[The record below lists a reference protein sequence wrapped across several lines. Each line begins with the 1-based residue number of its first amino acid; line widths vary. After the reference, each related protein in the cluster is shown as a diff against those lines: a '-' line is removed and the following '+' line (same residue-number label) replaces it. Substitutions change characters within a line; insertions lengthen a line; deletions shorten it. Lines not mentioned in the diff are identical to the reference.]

1 MKKFILLVSL
11 VAVFTLGYSSNVVP
25 VKTAMKASKNFLAER
40 VGTMGAKS
48 MALTLTYTE
57 YDENGTPLF
66 YRFQVGD
73 KGFMI
78 VSATDLATPVLA
90 YSLES
95 NFVEGTTADFYCKKY
110 KEDLSYLVKNPSS
123 ALKTSKMWNRY
134 LSDDF
139 TVNTAKGNP
148 CVEPLVTTT
157 WTQETYY
164 NTQCPMNPQAN
175 PDWDLRTPVGCV
187 ALTMANILYYYR
199 YPQNGFGSVY
209 YFPREYDDETGEL
222 IYSYPAQ
229 YANFAQGNYQYN
241 NMSNSLDSYN
251 GEMAKL
257 IYNCGVAVQMSY
269 GHDGSGSQSEKA
281 LEALQ
286 NHFHFAQSAQF
297 QNIGDIVL
305 GGADSLLYLWENKAK
320 AELDAHRPIFFS
332 GTSESAGGHAWI
344 VDGYTTISD
353 TAGNSDTYFH
363 VNWGWAG
370 YDNGFFLINNQNTHG
385 SGNFN
390 AEGSE
395 SMMINLMPGDTN
407 EIVKPAI
414 SEERVTASKGT
425 ISDGAGNMKY
435 AKGSNRSWMIAC
447 PSATKY
453 SFQFSKL
460 KVKAG
465 DKVTI
470 YNGPTT
476 ASGVKQEYSGD
487 YLMPACSQYSNISG
501 GVHGDYVGQNLP
513 GAVSVTAD
521 SVLVVFTSTANS
533 ETDYGFVLDYEAT
546 SFSGADMCSSAV
558 STITNSWNRT
568 LSDKAGNALGVD
580 EPYLP
585 ETTCTWR
592 LRVPYTTSYTLV
604 FHKFDLKAG
613 DFVDVYDYS
622 NEAHPVLVAR
632 FDVNNV
638 PYEAFSV
645 PSSKALIKFATDNW
659 QEGTGFELEY
669 YQIASVDE
677 NSELQNVNIYPNPA
691 STNVTVEISID
702 EAQVIDAQIMDIAG
716 KIVYTDQFNHNGGE
730 QSFNIPVNN
739 LAKGIYVLN
748 LNSKNGKKIQKFVVQ

>member
-25 VKTAMKASKNFLAER
+25 VETAMKASKNFLSER
-40 VGTMGAKS
+40 VGDMGAKN

-123 ALKTSKMWNRY
+123 ALKTSKLWNRY
-134 LSDDF
+134 LSDNYS
-139 TVNTAKGNP
+139 VNSPKGNP

-164 NTQCPMNPQAN
+164 NTQCPMNPEADF
-175 PDWDLRTPVGCV
+175 DWDLRAPVGCV

-199 YPQNGFGSVY
+199 FPYNGYGSVY

-222 IYSYPAQ
+222 VYAYPAE
-229 YANFAQGNYQYN
+229 YANFAQGNYNYN
-241 NMSNSLDSYN
+241 CMANSLDSYN
-251 GEMAKL
+251 GEMEKL
-257 IYNCGVAVQMSY
+257 IHHCGISVQMSY

-281 LEALQ
+281 LVALQ
-286 NHFHFAQSAQF
+286 NHFHFSQNAQF
-297 QNIGDIVL
+297 QEISDVVIGN
-305 GGADSLLYLWENKAK
+305 ADSLMYLWVNKAK
-320 AELDAHRPIFFS
+320 AELDGHRPIFFS
-332 GTSESAGGHAWI
+332 GNSASDGGHAWI
-344 VDGYTTISD
+344 VDGYTTIAD
-353 TAGNSDTYFH
+353 NDGNENTYFH

-390 AEGSE
+390 ETGSE
-395 SMMINLMPGDTN
+395 SMMVNLMPGDSN
-407 EIVKPAI
+407 DILKPAI

-435 AKGSNRSWMIAC
+435 APGSNRSWMIAC
-447 PSATKY
+447 PNATKY

-487 YLMPACSQYSNISG
+487 YLMPACSQYSNATG

-513 GAVSVTAD
+513 GAVTVNAD
-521 SVLVVFTSTANS
+521 SVLVVFTSAANS
-533 ETDYGFVLDYEAT
+533 ETDYGFVLDFEAT
-546 SFSGADMCSSAV
+546 NFSGASMCSAE
-558 STITNSWNRT
+558 STISNSWNRT
-568 LSDKAGNALGVD
+568 LTDKAGNAEGSND
-580 EPYLP
+580 PYLP
-585 ETTCTWR
+585 ETTCAWR
-592 LRVPYTTSYTLV
+592 LRVPYTASYTLG

-622 NEAHPVLVAR
+622 SSTHPVLIGH
-632 FDVNNV
+632 FDVNNM
-638 PYEAFSV
+638 PTGPFSV
-645 PSSKALIKFATDNW
+645 PSGRAYIKFASDNW

-669 YQIASVDE
+669 FQIASIDQ
-677 NSELQNVNIYPNPA
+677 NSELENVNIYPNPA
-691 STNVTVEISID
+691 STNVTVEIAID
-702 EAQVIDAQIMDIAG
+702 EAQVIDVQIMDIAG

-739 LAKGIYVLN
+739 MAKGIYVLN
-748 LNSKNGKKIQKFVVQ
+748 LNSKNGKKIQKIVVQ